1 MLSLNEIPPN
11 YETILTLKQA
21 ETLRMQ
27 IQGFTYQEMAEE
39 FGISTTAVYYR
50 LADARR
56 RIKGKKRPRRTG
68 ALTNREKE
76 VLELRNQGLLYKQIA
91 IKLKISYSTVGVIL
105 HYAKGKLDVSK

>member
-1 MLSLNEIPPN
+1 MQTLLTDKQ
-11 YETILTLKQA
+11 YEAMMMKTKGL
-21 ETLRMQ
+21 
-27 IQGFTYQEMAEE
+27 TYQEIAEE
-39 FGISTTAVYYR
+39 LNISTTAVYYR

-56 RIKGKKRPRRTG
+56 RIRGEERPRRTG